1 MCDRYSV
8 QVMLEEVTYLID
20 ERYLIVSDT
29 FILESLAFSVI
40 QGKIIQLSSLKIRNR
55 APERS
60 SNLCPGYTARVIP
73 TLVPGLWILNH
84 LCFTLDVLC
93 PAQPSIVPLSMN
105 TEKVK
110 AVVFS
115 VMLSH

>member
-93 PAQPSIVPLSMN
+93 PAQPSIVPFSMN
-105 TEKVK
+105 TEKVR